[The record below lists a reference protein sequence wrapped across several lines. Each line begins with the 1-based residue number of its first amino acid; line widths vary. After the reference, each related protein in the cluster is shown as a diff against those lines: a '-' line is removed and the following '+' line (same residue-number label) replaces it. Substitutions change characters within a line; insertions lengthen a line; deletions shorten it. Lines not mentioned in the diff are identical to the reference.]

1 MIDSVVL
8 SVGTDPEPPGELE
21 EVFLFSVMEA
31 ISHVFPGVQLSI
43 GARSAPGSRSA
54 PGAPST
60 PREVTIAAVLWC
72 RPDTDLFVFDRLI
85 HAVEERGSF
94 ALRLDV
100 ENDCEAPRTAL
111 EILTRYQRLLPRL
124 NASSRTPRF
133 TRTLEKHRSL
143 FDLSKPLVRADY
155 DHAIDTW
162 RWVLRLDPAAG
173 APVQLAALFHDIER
187 LVSESD
193 VRIEHK
199 AHDYNAFKNAHAK
212 AGAELTRKTL
222 ADLHWNGAT
231 LARTVE
237 LVEKHERGTGDPELR
252 LLNDADALSFFSLNS
267 YGFLAY
273 YGAAHTER
281 KVAYTLRRMRPA
293 AREEIRCMRLHPDVE
308 QMVGNALADLC
319 AA

>member
-1 MIDSVVL
+1 VIDGVVL
-8 SVGTDPEPPGELE
+8 SVGPDAEPPGELE

-31 ISHVFPGVQLSI
+31 ISHVFPGVKLST
-43 GARSAPGSRSA
+43 GVSSSSAG
-54 PGAPST
+54 
-60 PREVTIAAVLWC
+60 REVMVAAVSWC

-199 AHDYNAFKNAHAK
+199 AHDYHAFKNAHAK

-222 ADLHWNGAT
+222 AELHWNGVT
-231 LARTVE
+231 LARAVE

-267 YGFLAY
+267 YGFLSY

-293 AREEIRCMRLHPDVE
+293 AREEIRRMRLHPDVE

>member
-1 MIDSVVL
+1 MIDGVVL
-8 SVGTDPEPPGELE
+8 SVGPDAEPPGELE

-31 ISHVFPGVQLSI
+31 ISHVFPGVKLST
-43 GARSAPGSRSA
+43 GVSSSSAG
-54 PGAPST
+54 
-60 PREVTIAAVLWC
+60 REVMVAAVSWC

-85 HAVEERGSF
+85 HAVEERGPF
-94 ALRLDV
+94 TLRLDL
-100 ENDCEAPRTAL
+100 ENDCEAPRTAV
-111 EILTRYQRLLPRL
+111 EILTRYQRLLPRY
-124 NASSRTPRF
+124 NASSKTPRF
-133 TRTLEKHRSL
+133 ARTVEAHRSL

-162 RWVLRLDPAAG
+162 RWILRLDPAAG
-173 APVQLAALFHDIER
+173 PAVQLAALFHDIER

-199 AHDYNAFKNAHAK
+199 AHDYHAFKNAHAK
-212 AGAELTRKTL
+212 AGAELARKTL

-231 LARTVE
+231 LARAVE
-237 LVEKHERGTGDPELR
+237 LIEKHERGTGDLEMR

-293 AREEIRCMRLHPDVE
+293 AREEIRRMRLHPDVE
-308 QMVGNALADLC
+308 RMVGSALADLC

>member
-1 MIDSVVL
+1 MIDGVIL

-31 ISHVFPGVQLSI
+31 ISHVFPGVSLSTGVR
-43 GARSAPGSRSA
+43 GAD
-54 PGAPST
+54 
-60 PREVTIAAVLWC
+60 REVTIGAMAWC

-85 HAVEERGSF
+85 HAVEERGPFS
-94 ALRLDV
+94 LRLDL
-100 ENDCEAPRTAL
+100 ENDCEAPRTAI

-124 NASSRTPRF
+124 NASSKTPRF
-133 TRTLEKHRSL
+133 LRTLEKHRSL
-143 FDLSKPLVRADY
+143 FDMSKPLVRADY

-162 RWVLRLDPAAG
+162 RWILRLDPTAG
-173 APVQLAALFHDIER
+173 AAVQLAALFHDIER
-187 LVSESD
+187 LVSESE

-199 AHDYNAFKNAHAK
+199 AHDYHAFKNAHAK

-231 LARTVE
+231 LARAVE
-237 LVEKHERGTGDPELR
+237 LIEKHERGTGDPELR

-293 AREEIRCMRLHPDVE
+293 ARGEIRRMRLHPDVE
-308 QMVGNALADLC
+308 QMVGSALENLC

>member
-21 EVFLFSVMEA
+21 EVFLFSVMEVV
-31 ISHVFPGVQLSI
+31 SRVFPGVQLST
-43 GARSAPGSRSA
+43 GARSA

-85 HAVEERGSF
+85 HAVEERGPF

-111 EILTRYQRLLPRL
+111 EILTRYQRLLPRS

-133 TRTLEKHRSL
+133 SRTLEVHRSL
-143 FDLSKPLVRADY
+143 FDITKPLVRADY

-162 RWVLRLDPAAG
+162 RWVLRLEPAAG
-173 APVQLAALFHDIER
+173 AAVQLAALFHDIER
-187 LVSESD
+187 LVTESD

-199 AHDYNAFKNAHAK
+199 AHDYRAFKNAHAK

-222 ADLHWNGAT
+222 SDLHWHGAT
-231 LARTVE
+231 LARAVE
-237 LVEKHERGTGDPELR
+237 LIEKHERGTGDPEML

-267 YGFLAY
+267 WGFLAY

-293 AREEIRCMRLHPDVE
+293 AREEIRRVRLHPDVE
-308 QMVGNALADLC
+308 AMVESALADC